1 MHINWSPQAGV
12 LRESCQISHLDFI
25 RPLNWTGSKTDKLD
39 LLLTSTALSSTHN
52 PVSII
57 ILSANQK
64 WNQYYLLWALAPNF
78 DVWLSNLFSKLADV
92 ERGWMDIS
100 SSVEVRAIDCRHL
113 NERIKVIAQ
122 RSVACVGNGCRRI
135 IRHEYSTRGFEA
147 SNRSPVFTGQSS
159 SNGWQSAQ
167 EICRENR
174 RIEIG
179 RKICQETWHR
189 RLCQVKFEGHS
200 KEKQA
205 LTD

>member
-1 MHINWSPQAGV
+1 M
-12 LRESCQISHLDFI
+12 
-25 RPLNWTGSKTDKLD
+25 K
-39 LLLTSTALSSTHN
+39 
-52 PVSII
+52 SIYTI
-57 ILSANQK
+57 
-64 WNQYYLLWALAPNF
+64 APNF

-92 ERGWMDIS
+92 KRGWMDIS

-159 SNGWQSAQ
+159 SNGWQPAQ
-167 EICRENR
+167 EICREIR

-179 RKICQETWHR
+179 RKICQEI
-189 RLCQVKFEGHS
+189 
-200 KEKQA
+200 
-205 LTD
+205 